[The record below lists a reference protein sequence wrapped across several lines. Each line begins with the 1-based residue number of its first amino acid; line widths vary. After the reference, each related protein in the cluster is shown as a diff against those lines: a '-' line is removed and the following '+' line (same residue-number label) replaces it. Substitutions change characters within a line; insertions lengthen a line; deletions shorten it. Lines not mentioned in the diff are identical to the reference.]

1 VTRPFPGISAS
12 FRTMLILLIAVDLLL
27 IGLNL
32 GAAVLKSLDIISSI
46 PEYLK
51 VTQDHALP
59 EDFNYLKW
67 AVIVVALVWVAL
79 RDRWFPAF
87 LWALIFGLI
96 LTDDA
101 FQLHESLGNLLSL
114 HLNLQDALFLF
125 GSDLGEIL
133 VFLTMGLVVAVLIL
147 VFWRQ
152 MDDRATRL
160 SARYLAVIAGLAFFG
175 VGIDALHQVL
185 SHAFAVE
192 DSGFFLAKVFGL
204 VEDGGEMLVASLAA
218 ALTLAPPERSRVD
231 WIAAFIP
238 GRRSG

>member
-1 VTRPFPGISAS
+1 VTRPFSWIAAS
-12 FRTMLILLIAVDLLL
+12 FRTVLILLIAVDLLL

-32 GAAVLKSLDIISSI
+32 GAAVLQSLDLIPRI

-67 AVIVVALVWVAL
+67 TGIVVALVWIAL

-87 LWALIFGLI
+87 LWAMIFCLI

-101 FQLHESLGNLLSL
+101 FQLHETLGNLLSL
-114 HLNLQDALFLF
+114 RLNLQDALFLLS
-125 GSDLGEIL
+125 SDLGEML
-133 VFLTMGLVVAVLIL
+133 VFLAMGLVVAALIL
-147 VFWRQ
+147 LFWKQ
-152 MDDRATRL
+152 MDDRAARI
-160 SARYLAVIAGLAFFG
+160 SARYIAVIAGLAFFG

-185 SHAFAVE
+185 SHAFAVK
-192 DSGFFLAKVFGL
+192 DSGFFFAKIFGL
-204 VEDGGEMLVASLAA
+204 VEDGGEMLVASFAF
-218 ALTLAPPERSRVD
+218 ALTLAPPVHTRVD
-231 WIAAFIP
+231 WIAAFVP